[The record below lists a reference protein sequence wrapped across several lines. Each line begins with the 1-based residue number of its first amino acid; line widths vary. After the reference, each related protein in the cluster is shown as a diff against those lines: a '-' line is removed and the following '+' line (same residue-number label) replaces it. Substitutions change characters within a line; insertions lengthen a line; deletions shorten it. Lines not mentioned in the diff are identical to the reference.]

1 MGATVRTTI
10 ARIALGGALM
20 LTLAGCGA
28 GQPMDFP
35 TPASELDKRPGILTG
50 DDGEWIIYRR

>member
-1 MGATVRTTI
+1 VRKTI